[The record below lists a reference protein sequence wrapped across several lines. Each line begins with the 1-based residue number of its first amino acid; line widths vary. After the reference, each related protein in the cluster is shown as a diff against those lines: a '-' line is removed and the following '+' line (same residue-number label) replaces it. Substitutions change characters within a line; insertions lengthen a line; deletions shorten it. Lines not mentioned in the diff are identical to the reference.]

1 MNSTQQVTS
10 FLKSLHET
18 PTTVFPTINSE
29 AEFKIRDALKFIL
42 NYYGISGVNVD
53 GFTEEQ
59 IYYQIEQFNKKNLKN
74 IEKLEK
80 QIDSKIE
87 KMQIKMEEVEE
98 GDKENNEL
106 DYLNEDIDMDEMNR
120 VMKEMDNFEMS
131 DESSM
136 EQALED
142 EENEEDDNEEIEDE
156 GMEESEEDNSEEIK
170 EESNEIEQDSE
181 DSETNNS
188 TSQFGKQQK
197 LVKDKI
203 TKLEKENM
211 KEKHWSMLGEVT
223 ASERPKDSLVEME
236 IDYQNTNRPPPQ
248 MTKEQTGL
256 LEDMIRRRIKEQSWD
271 DVVRKHYHQNKKR
284 KNKLG
289 LGEIYEQKYAKEIY
303 GFDSKDEALNTQKR
317 EIMDCFTLVMKHLD
331 KLTSAYR

>member
-29 AEFKIRDALKFIL
+29 AEIKIRDALKFIL

-80 QIDSKIE
+80 QIDK
-87 KMQIKMEEVEE
+87 VEE

-142 EENEEDDNEEIEDE
+142 EEDDNEEIEDE

-271 DVVRKHYHQNKKR
+271 DVVRKTLSSKQEKKEVEIDGE
-284 KNKLG
+284 KSKLG